1 MANASM
7 IPAPVASGV
16 SAAPAQGTYRFVDTG
31 TGVHLQLKDAVTGQW
46 RTVFLTTASGEPALA
61 LGPAGS

>member
-16 SAAPAQGTYRFVDTG
+16 SAAPADGTYRFVSTG
-31 TGVHLQLKDAVTGQW
+31 SATHLQLKDSVTGQW
-46 RTVFLTTASGEPALA
+46 RTVFITTVGGEPAIA